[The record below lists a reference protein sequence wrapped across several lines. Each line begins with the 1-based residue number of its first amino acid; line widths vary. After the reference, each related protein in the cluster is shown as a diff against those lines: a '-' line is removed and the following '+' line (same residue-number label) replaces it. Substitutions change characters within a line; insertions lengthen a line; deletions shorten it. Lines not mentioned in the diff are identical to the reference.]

1 MTRFAVLKWKLVAKQ
16 KCCFYMGSDSLANA
30 ATGGRNEVK
39 DILITKP
46 PNPLFPFHPSH
57 I

>member
-1 MTRFAVLKWKLVAKQ
+1 
-16 KCCFYMGSDSLANA
+16 MGSDGLASG

-46 PNPLFPFHPSH
+46 PNPLFSFQPSCM
-57 I
+57 

>member
-1 MTRFAVLKWKLVAKQ
+1 
-16 KCCFYMGSDSLANA
+16 MGSDSLANA

>member
-1 MTRFAVLKWKLVAKQ
+1 
-16 KCCFYMGSDSLANA
+16 MGSDGLASG

-46 PNPLFPFHPSH
+46 PNPLFPFSLAVCSPCSKSCCFCWKLPRLT
-57 I
+57 